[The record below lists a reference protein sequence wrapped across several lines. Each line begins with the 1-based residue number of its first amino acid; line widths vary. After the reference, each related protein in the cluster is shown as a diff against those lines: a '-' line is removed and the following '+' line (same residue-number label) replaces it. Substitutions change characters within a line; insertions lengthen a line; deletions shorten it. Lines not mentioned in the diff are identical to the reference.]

1 MSKAVSTLYGGIA
14 QLGECL
20 TGSQKVMGSSPIIST
35 TLVFVPVYYNQYN
48 KTVIIMTRISLE
60 KNYNLMI

>member
-1 MSKAVSTLYGGIA
+1 M
-14 QLGECL
+14 GECL